1 MVFEDLRTSI
11 TEENGLA
18 RPTSPDPANLAEV
31 LEQHR
36 TQARPG
42 TCDTGRYRCP
52 YYVWGEGPP
61 LVFVPGMADDSLS
74 FLVPIALLSGHFR
87 CVAYDLPSGC
97 GDGARLARYRHAD
110 FVADLFALLDHVGAG
125 QSYVFGATF
134 GSTIALAALHARPQR
149 LPRAVLQGGF

>member
-42 TCDTGRYRCP
+42 VCDTGRYRCP
-52 YYVWGEGPP
+52 YYTWGAGPT
-61 LVFVPGMADDSLS
+61 LVCVTGLADDARSFVPLLAHLS
-74 FLVPIALLSGHFR
+74 RHFR
-87 CVAYDLPSGC
+87 CVAYDWPTGK
-97 GDGARLARYRHAD
+97 GDAARPACYRHQD
-110 FVADLFALLDHVGAG
+110 FVADFFALLDH
-125 QSYVFGATF
+125 
-134 GSTIALAALHARPQR
+134 
-149 LPRAVLQGGF
+149 